1 MKMNN
6 LAIGTRL
13 ALGFGL
19 VLLLATI
26 ASGIGFWRLNEV
38 ANNTRSMM
46 QKPLKKERLTEEWYR
61 ITVSGLKRTLGIV
74 KSSDKSLADFFAA
87 DAKAGNV
94 RNNEIQ
100 TYMLEHVSTPEE
112 KQLLDNIIAVRKEYV
127 AMRDLIAKAKKDDH
141 AEEVARLFEQFSPK
155 SDAYQKSELDFLLYQ
170 QRSVDQLSQQVDV
183 LAAESEKLIGTLI
196 VLFLIVGSTCAWYL
210 TQNITTPLKNA
221 VSLARRVASGD
232 LSSLI
237 EVQSKDETGQLTQAL
252 KDMND
257 SLQKVVHQVRDG
269 TDTIVTASTEIASGN
284 MDLSARTESQAGSL
298 EETASSMEELT
309 SAMKTNAESV
319 NQADRLV
326 HAASDAA
333 IKGGTVVSQVV
344 ATMGSIST
352 SSKKIVDI
360 IGVIDGIA
368 FQTNILAL
376 NAAVE
381 AARAGE
387 QGRGFAVVASEVRN
401 LAQRSASAAKEIK
414 TLIDDSVE
422 KVNEGARLVDQAG
435 MSMTEIVAR
444 VKQVTDIMSEINL
457 SSSEQSTGINQIN
470 QAIIQMDNVTQQN
483 AALVEEAAAAA
494 QSLQDQ
500 AAKLSEVVSI
510 FKLNQHAQQL
520 AYPAASAMQ
529 QQATLARNT
538 PRAYLS

>member
-1 MKMNN
+1 MKIDH
-6 LAIGTRL
+6 LSIGTRL
-13 ALGFGL
+13 ALGFGA

-26 ASGIGFWRLNEV
+26 ASGIGLWCLNDI
-38 ANNTRSMM
+38 ADNTRSMM
-46 QKPLKKERLTEEWYR
+46 QEPLKKERMTAEWYR
-61 ITVSGLKRTLGIV
+61 ITASGLKRTLGIV
-74 KSSDKSLADFFAA
+74 KSSDKSLADFFAS

-100 TYMLEHVSTPEE
+100 AYMVEHVSTPEE
-112 KQLLDNIIAVRKEYV
+112 KRLLNNIITVRKEYV
-127 AMRDLIAKAKKDDH
+127 AMRDQIAKAKKEDKVD
-141 AEEVARLFEQFSPK
+141 EVAQLFAQFIPK
-155 SDAYQKSELDFLLYQ
+155 SDAYQQSEQDFLLYQ
-170 QRSVDQLSQQVDV
+170 QRAVDQLGQQVNA
-183 LAAESEKLIGTLI
+183 LAEQSKKLIIAFMLI
-196 VLFLIVGSTCAWYL
+196 FLMAGSACAWYL
-210 TQNITTPLKNA
+210 RRNITTPLRHA
-221 VSLARRVASGD
+221 VTLARRVADGD
-232 LSSLI
+232 LTSHI
-237 EVQSKDETGQLTQAL
+237 DATSKDETGQLMLAL
-252 KDMND
+252 KDMNN
-257 SLQKVVHQVRDG
+257 SLQNMVNEVRG
-269 TDTIVTASTEIASGN
+269 STNAIVSAATEIANGN

-298 EETASSMEELT
+298 EETASSMEQLT
-309 SAMKTNAESV
+309 SAMKLSTENAHE
-319 NQADRLV
+319 ADHLV

-333 IKGGTVVSQVV
+333 VKGGTVVSQVV
-344 ATMGSIST
+344 TTMGSIST

-435 MSMTEIVAR
+435 MSMTEIVTR
-444 VKQVTDIMSEINL
+444 VKQVTDIMSNINH
-457 SSSEQSTGINQIN
+457 SSTEQSSGIQQIN

-494 QSLQDQ
+494 QSLQQQ
-500 AAKLSEVVSI
+500 AEKLSAVISI
-510 FKLNQHAQQL
+510 FKLDQQTQRL
-520 AYPAASAMQ
+520 GRLTLEMASSERFA
-529 QQATLARNT
+529 
-538 PRAYLS
+538 

>member
-1 MKMNN
+1 MK
-6 LAIGTRL
+6 LHHFSIGTRL
-13 ALGFGL
+13 AIGFGV

-26 ASGIGFWRLNEV
+26 ASGIGLWCLNNIAES
-38 ANNTRSMM
+38 TRAMM
-46 QKPLKKERLTEEWYR
+46 QEPLKKERMTSEWYR

-74 KSSDKSLADFFAA
+74 KSSDKSLADFFAS
-87 DAKAGNV
+87 DAKAGNT

-100 TYMLEHVSTPEE
+100 AYMLEHASTPEE
-112 KQLLDNIIAVRKEYV
+112 KQLLNNIVSVRKDYV
-127 AMRDLIAKAKKDDH
+127 AMRDQIAKAKKDDRLD
-141 AEEVARLFEQFSPK
+141 EVAQLFEQFVPK
-155 SDAYQKSELDFLLYQ
+155 SDAYQNSELAFLEYQ
-170 QRSVDQLSQQVDV
+170 QKTVDQLAQQIDE
-183 LAAESEKLIGTLI
+183 LAARSRTLI
-196 VLFLIVGSTCAWYL
+196 IAFILFFVLTGGTFAWFLRR
-210 TQNITTPLKNA
+210 NITTPLRHA
-221 VSLARRVASGD
+221 VNIARRVADGD
-232 LSSLI
+232 LTSQIL
-237 EVQSKDETGQLTQAL
+237 VDSKDETGQLMQAL
-252 KDMND
+252 KDMNQ
-257 SLQKVVHQVRDG
+257 SLEKMVHAVRDSS
-269 TDTIVTASTEIASGN
+269 DTILHASTEIANGN

-309 SAMKTNAESV
+309 SAMKLSSENADE
-319 NQADRLV
+319 ADQLA

-333 IKGGTVVSQVV
+333 VKGGAVVAQVV
-344 ATMGSIST
+344 DTMGSISS

-435 MSMTEIVAR
+435 SSMSEIVTR
-444 VKQVTDIMSEINL
+444 VKQVTDIMGNL
-457 SSSEQSTGINQIN
+457 HHASAEQSSGIQQIN
-470 QAIIQMDNVTQQN
+470 QAIIQMDDVTQQN
-483 AALVEEAAAAA
+483 AALVEQAAAAA

-500 AAKLSEVVSI
+500 ASRLSNEVSV
-510 FKLNQHAQQL
+510 FQLNQHAYTPTPTRAQTHL
-520 AYPAASAMQ
+520 ALTM
-529 QQATLARNT
+529 
-538 PRAYLS
+538 